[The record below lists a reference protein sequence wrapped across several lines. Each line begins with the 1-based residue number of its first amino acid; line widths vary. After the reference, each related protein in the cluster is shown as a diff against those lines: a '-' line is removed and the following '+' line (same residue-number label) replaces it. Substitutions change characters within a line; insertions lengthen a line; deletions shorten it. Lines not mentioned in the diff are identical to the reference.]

1 MTAKTPAEREAWN
14 AYMRAWRRSNPE
26 RARAHTKRGVA
37 KFEAAHPLQTQA
49 RKRELQRRLVGAVGA
64 TSEKRCGPCQVC
76 TLPTA
81 ELHWDHDHETGEF
94 RLALS
99 QLQRCAGSLQGLAAD
114 FEVRAPVLGA
124 AARKASSL
132 T

>member
-94 RLALS
+94 RGWLCHSCNVALGLFKDS
-99 QLQRCAGSLQGLAAD
+99 PLILKSALQYLEPQPERRAA
-114 FEVRAPVLGA
+114 
-124 AARKASSL
+124 
-132 T
+132 